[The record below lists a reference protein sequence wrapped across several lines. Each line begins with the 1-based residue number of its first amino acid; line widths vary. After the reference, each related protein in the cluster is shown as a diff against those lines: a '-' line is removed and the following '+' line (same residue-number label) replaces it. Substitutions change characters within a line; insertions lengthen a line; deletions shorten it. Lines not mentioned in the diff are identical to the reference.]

1 MSWVNRVQSGLVI
14 TTGDGKSYEPKWM
27 KTSYV
32 RDYNVTEYN
41 FPETDGT
48 LVKRTTALGTKYS
61 IEIFF
66 EGDENIED
74 AEQFRISSDDR
85 RPWTIEHPEYGNI
98 LVQPSSLSFDTSV
111 YNSTRVTGTV
121 TETIADEGLQITEV
135 PLDLITGFN
144 LAVFEISAAALSE
157 QPNPNPARMAQNNQA
172 YYDSGRL
179 SVSNLIES
187 ERYFAAFSAANGAIA
202 NVTAKP
208 LQAAISLQRVIE
220 APAQFSL
227 SVRARIDILRNQLTT
242 LIQSALTVASVFDKK
257 LIETNGSV
265 IISAMSLSAA
275 TPLGNND
282 YGNADTVFQII
293 EILLNANLDYTN
305 VIDSMQ
311 TVNGGDTDSYVPDF
325 GLSIQVND
333 VLNYT
338 ISSLFTIALS
348 AQQLR
353 TFTLTSDTS
362 LILLAHKFYGLNE
375 DDSTIDDFI
384 LQNSLGLND
393 MLILPAGKI
402 VKYYV

>member
-1 MSWVNRVQSGLVI
+1 MSWVDRVQSGLVI
-14 TTGDGKSYEPKWM
+14 TTGDGRAYEPKWM

-66 EGDENIED
+66 EGDENIEQ
-74 AEQFRISSDDR
+74 AEQFRTSCDDR

-98 LVQPSSLSFDTSV
+98 LVQPSSLSFDTST

-144 LAVFEISAAALSE
+144 LAVFEISAEALSAE
-157 QPNPNPARMAQNNQA
+157 QSPSPARMNANNQA
-172 YYDSGRL
+172 YYDSGKL

-187 ERYFAAFSAANGAIA
+187 QRYFAAFSAANGAIA

-227 SVRARIDILRNQLTT
+227 SVRARIDILQNQLRL
-242 LIQSALTVASVFDKK
+242 LILSVNSISSVFDKK
-257 LIETNGSV
+257 LIETNGAV
-265 IISAMSLSAA
+265 IISSMSLAAA
-275 TPLGNND
+275 TPLSNQD

-293 EILLNANLDYTN
+293 EILLNANLDYLN
-305 VIDSMQ
+305 VIDQMQ
-311 TVNGGDTDSYVPDF
+311 TDNGGDTDSYVADF

-353 TFTLTSDTS
+353 TFTITSDTS
-362 LILLAHKFYGLNE
+362 LILLAHKFYGLTE
-375 DDSTIDDFI
+375 DDSTIDEFI
-384 LQNSLGLND
+384 SQNSLGLND
-393 MLILPAGKI
+393 MLVLPAGKI